1 MGVGQRDGGSSSY
14 HMPVH
19 QRAAD
24 CRTVSVKAS
33 LTLDLYSAALFVTD
47 TITEAYTD

>member
-19 QRAAD
+19 RRAAD
-24 CRTVSVKAS
+24 CKIVSAKAS
-33 LTLDLYSAALFVTD
+33 LTLDLYSAALFIMD
-47 TITEAYTD
+47 TIREACTD